1 MLPCRPEGPPIT
13 VDPAVD
19 VAPTP
24 TGTPNTTAVD
34 EAVRS
39 DDPGH
44 VRMVVGVWLL
54 VLGFAAIT
62 AYWSHHVGVPLRD
75 PEGKMFRARLANALV
90 VFAVLAVADGA
101 LRARRAGWPLRRTP
115 TMLRLRW
122 PVDRLALAVS
132 GLVAYHAV
140 YICYRN
146 LKSWDAFNTLQ
157 DDALLRLDRWLFFG
171 NSPAVLLHNMLGE
184 QAAAYPL
191 ETVYRAFTYLVPLSL
206 IAALVFVDRLREGY
220 VFLASAMWIWILG
233 TGAYYLIPSLGPF
246 AAAPQEFAGLP
257 HTKIT
262 DTQAEYLAS
271 RAHILAD
278 RGAPDAFNSISA
290 WASLHVGFVT
300 LIVLMLHYYGKRLA
314 AALMAL
320 YLLTVVLATIYFGW
334 HYVTDDIAGVLMAVL
349 AVRLGRWMIG
359 RQPDPTPPATAG

>member
-24 TGTPNTTAVD
+24 TGTPSTTAVD
-34 EAVRS
+34 DAVRS
-39 DDPGH
+39 DDPGR

-90 VFAVLAVADGA
+90 VFGVLAVADGA

-122 PVDRLALAVS
+122 PVDRLALALS
-132 GLVAYHAV
+132 GLLAYHAV

-206 IAALVFVDRLREGY
+206 IAALVFVDRIREGY

-320 YLLTVVLATIYFGW
+320 YLLTVMLATIYFGW
-334 HYVTDDIAGVLMAVL
+334 HYVTDDIAGVLMALL
-349 AVRLGRWMIG
+349 AVRFGRWMIG
-359 RQPDPTPPATAG
+359 RQPDPTPLAPAG